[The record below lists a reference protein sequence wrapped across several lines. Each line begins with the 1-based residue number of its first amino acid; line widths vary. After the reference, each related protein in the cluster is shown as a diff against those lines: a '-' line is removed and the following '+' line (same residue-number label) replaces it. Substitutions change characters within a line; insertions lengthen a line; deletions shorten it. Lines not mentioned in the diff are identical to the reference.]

1 MSLDNEEAK
10 LAEVP
15 ITLSFVLGEQPI
27 RVGEVMAFHQGS
39 ALRLTRAA
47 GAELDMVAG
56 GVPLGKGRIVVI
68 GNRTY
73 ARITEVF
80 DAD

>member
-1 MSLDNEEAK
+1 MPLDNEEAK
-10 LAEVP
+10 LAEIP

-27 RVGEVMAFHQGS
+27 RVGEVMAFRPGS

-47 GAELDMVAG
+47 GSDLDVVTG
-56 GVPLGKGRIVVI
+56 GVALGKGRIVVI
-68 GNRTY
+68 GDRTY
-73 ARITEVF
+73 ARVTEVF